1 MTETM
6 QTSRFWQL
14 NKPLL
19 LLALPLL
26 GAHLAQTGMGVV
38 DTLMAGRLSAVDLA
52 AVAVGTSVFAPIM
65 LLIFGTLLA
74 TTPLVA
80 QAAGAH
86 QFSRLAGKVHQAT
99 WVSLIM
105 ILFGWLVMMN
115 SQLLFDFMG
124 VTPEVSQ
131 LAAGYLSALTWGLPA
146 LAFFQVLRCLC
157 EGLNHA
163 RPVLWISLFGLLV
176 NIPANYLLIYGK
188 LGFPQLGAIGCGYAT
203 AISFWVMALL
213 LSLYVKLNPRYR
225 PLNVFKAWQAPQF
238 KMMGHILWVGLPI
251 GLSIFVEASLF
262 TTIALFIGGMGEVVV
277 AGHQV
282 AFNFTTLLFM
292 VPLSLGMALT
302 VKVGHAL
309 GSQQP
314 ELARESA
321 WQGILLCS
329 LVALLSASLMWF
341 SAPWVVRLYTSNQE
355 VQLLAASLI
364 QLAVLYQISD
374 ALQVNAAGALRGYKD
389 TRIVM
394 VITLIAYW
402 VLGLGGG
409 WWLAIGDNPWGPQ
422 GVQGFWYG
430 LILGLSV
437 AACLLLWRLH
447 VTTLTA
453 IDDKTSKEIL

>member
-1 MTETM
+1 MRI
-6 QTSRFWQL
+6 SRFWHF
-14 NKPLL
+14 NRPLL
-19 LLALPLL
+19 VLALPLL

-65 LLIFGTLLA
+65 LLIFGTLLG

-80 QAAGAH
+80 QAAGAR
-86 QFSRLAGKVHQAT
+86 QTAGLAGTVHQAT
-99 WVSLIM
+99 WVSLVM
-105 ILFGWLVMMN
+105 ILFGGLVMTN
-115 SQLLFDFMG
+115 SQWLFDFMG
-124 VTPEVSQ
+124 VTPEVSS
-131 LAAGYLSALTWGLPA
+131 LAAAYLKALAWGLPA

-163 RPVLWISLFGLLV
+163 RPVLWISLLGLLL

-188 LGFPQLGAIGCGYAT
+188 LGFPQLGAVGCGYAT
-203 AISFWVMALL
+203 ALSFWFMALL
-213 LSLYVKLNPRYR
+213 LSLYVHFKPNYRRYAI
-225 PLNVFKAWQAPQF
+225 FAAWQKPEWVQI
-238 KMMGHILWVGLPI
+238 GHIFWVGLPI

-262 TTIALFIGGMGEVVV
+262 TTIALFIGGLGEVVV

-309 GSQQP
+309 GSGRP
-314 ELARESA
+314 DEAREAAWYGVQLSA
-321 WQGILLCS
+321 
-329 LVALLSASLMWF
+329 LVALISAAFMWF
-341 SAPWVVRLYTSNQE
+341 SAPWVVRLYSENTQ
-355 VQLLAASLI
+355 VQLLAAGLI

-389 TRIVM
+389 TRIIM
-394 VITLIAYW
+394 LITFVAYW
-402 VLGLGGG
+402 LIGLGGG
-409 WWLAIGDNPWGPQ
+409 WWLALGDNPWGPQ

-430 LILGLSV
+430 LILGLSF
-437 AACLLLWRLH
+437 AAALLLWRLRSTSRSFLPSN
-447 VTTLTA
+447 TTQETL
-453 IDDKTSKEIL
+453 

>member
-1 MTETM
+1 MRN
-6 QTSRFWQL
+6 SRFWQL

-80 QAAGAH
+80 QAAGA
-86 QFSRLAGKVHQAT
+86 QQLQSLAEKVHQAT
-99 WVSLIM
+99 WVSLVM
-105 ILFGWLVMMN
+105 ILLGWVVMTNSYLVFN
-115 SQLLFDFMG
+115 FMG
-124 VTPEVSQ
+124 VTPEVAN
-131 LAAGYLSALTWGLPA
+131 LASGYLKALTWGLPA

-163 RPVLWISLFGLLV
+163 RPVLFISLFGLVV
-176 NIPANYLLIYGK
+176 NIPANYVLIYGK
-188 LGFPQLGAIGCGYAT
+188 LGFPQLGAVGCGYAT
-203 AISFWVMALL
+203 ALSFWVMALL
-213 LSLYVKLNPRYR
+213 LSGYVHFNQRYR
-225 PLNVFKAWQAPQF
+225 TFNIFSSWQAPRF
-238 KMMGHILWVGLPI
+238 KVIGHIFWIGLPI
-251 GLSIFVEASLF
+251 GLAIFVEASLF
-262 TTIALFIGGMGEVVV
+262 TTIALFIGGLGEVVV

-282 AFNFTTLLFM
+282 AFNFTTLIFM

-309 GSQQP
+309 GSNQAA
-314 ELARESA
+314 LAREVA
-321 WQGILLCS
+321 WQGVLLCS
-329 LVALLSASLMWF
+329 LIALLSALFMWF
-341 SAPWVVRLYTSNQE
+341 SAPWVVKLYSENHQ

-364 QLAVLYQISD
+364 QLAVLYQVSD

-389 TRIVM
+389 TRVVM
-394 VITLIAYW
+394 VITLVAYW

-409 WWLAIGDNPWGPQ
+409 WWLALGDNPWGPQ
-422 GVQGFWYG
+422 GVKGFWYG
-430 LILGLSV
+430 LIIGLSF
-437 AACLLLWRLH
+437 AAVLLLWRLKS
-447 VTTLTA
+447 TSQAA
-453 IDDKTSKEIL
+453 INH

>member
-1 MTETM
+1 MYW
-6 QTSRFWQL
+6 SRFWFF

-19 LLALPLL
+19 VLALPLL

-80 QAAGAH
+80 QAAGAG
-86 QFSRLAGKVHQAT
+86 RLETLAGTVHQAT
-99 WVSLIM
+99 WVSLVM
-105 ILFGWLVMMN
+105 ILLGWLVFH
-115 SQLLFDFMG
+115 SSHLVFDFMG
-124 VTPEVSQ
+124 VTPEVSH
-131 LAAGYLSALTWGLPA
+131 LASAYLRAIAWGLPA

-163 RPVLWISLFGLLV
+163 RPVLWISLIGLLV

-188 LGFPQLGAIGCGYAT
+188 LGFPQLGAVGCGYAT
-203 AISFWVMALL
+203 ALSFWVMALL
-213 LSLYVKLNPRYR
+213 LSCYIHLKPRYR
-225 PLNVFKAWQAPQF
+225 QFGIFKAWQLPQL
-238 KMMGHILWVGLPI
+238 GAIQHIFWVGLPI

-262 TTIALFIGGMGEVVV
+262 TTIALFIGGLGEVVV

-309 GSQQP
+309 GSGKP
-314 ELARESA
+314 EEAAAASWYGLTLSGMLAFVSA
-321 WQGILLCS
+321 
-329 LVALLSASLMWF
+329 AFMWF
-341 SAPWVVRLYTSNQE
+341 SAPWVVQLYSENTE
-355 VQLLAASLI
+355 VQLLATGLI
-364 QLAVLYQISD
+364 QLAMLYQISD

-394 VITLIAYW
+394 LITLFSYW
-402 VLGLGGG
+402 CIGLGVG
-409 WWLAIGDNPWGPQ
+409 WWLALGNNPWGPQ
-422 GVQGFWYG
+422 GVEGFWYG
-430 LILGLSV
+430 LILGLSF
-437 AACLLLWRLH
+437 AAILLVKRLA
-447 VTTLTA
+447 TTSRRFHTP
-453 IDDKTSKEIL
+453 

>member
-1 MTETM
+1 M
-6 QTSRFWQL
+6 QISRFWHF

-19 LLALPLL
+19 ILALPLL

-65 LLIFGTLLA
+65 LLIFGTLLG

-80 QAAGAH
+80 QAAGAQQTAH
-86 QFSRLAGKVHQAT
+86 LAGTVHQAT
-99 WVSLIM
+99 WVSLTM
-105 ILFGWLVMMN
+105 ILLGGLVMTN
-115 SQLLFDFMG
+115 SRVVFDFMG
-124 VTPEVSQ
+124 VTPEVAA
-131 LAAGYLSALTWGLPA
+131 LASAYLKALVWGLPA

-163 RPVLWISLFGLLV
+163 RPVLGISLLGLLL

-188 LGFPQLGAIGCGYAT
+188 LGLPQLGAVGCGYAT
-203 AISFWVMALL
+203 ALSFWLMALL
-213 LSLYVKLNPRYR
+213 LSLYVHFKPQYR
-225 PLNVFKAWQAPQF
+225 QFAIFSRWQLPQWVA
-238 KMMGHILWVGLPI
+238 MRHIYWIGLPI

-262 TTIALFIGGMGEVVV
+262 TTIALFIGGLGEVVV

-309 GSQQP
+309 GSGQP
-314 ELARESA
+314 DEAREVA
-321 WQGILLCS
+321 WYGVQLSGM
-329 LVALLSASLMWF
+329 VAMVAATFMWF
-341 SAPWVVRLYTSNQE
+341 SAPWVVKLYSENSE
-355 VQLLAASLI
+355 VQLLASSLI

-389 TRIVM
+389 TRIIM
-394 VITLIAYW
+394 LITFIAYW
-402 VLGLGGG
+402 LIGLGGG
-409 WWLAIGDNPWGPQ
+409 WWLALGDNPWGPQ

-430 LILGLSV
+430 LILGLSF
-437 AACLLLWRLH
+437 AAVLLLWRLKNTCQNH
-447 VTTLTA
+447 LNQ
-453 IDDKTSKEIL
+453 SPSQENL